1 MLRFSESVL
10 GQDLAVLEIG
20 SGQDLAVLEVGSGL
34 NHPTLK
40 PLVSFNSRYKAPPTL
55 KGKARQPTSGP
66 RHI

>member
-40 PLVSFNSRYKAPPTL
+40 PLVSFNSRYKARSSHVKG
-55 KGKARQPTSGP
+55 KGKATNKWA
-66 RHI
+66 